1 MSYSAITDPC
11 LSEEV
16 LQQIDKTTA
25 FYKKQPNAVPFLEK
39 YGEGLLYIDKLG
51 KSLVSK
57 FPQDQDDELW
67 KYIRDAVRAFFKS
80 CTKKSF
86 RLFVPES
93 LKIFIRDAQMKN
105 RRNSFWFPAYEMRLA
120 KRLIS
125 LNSISCQN

>member
-25 FYKKQPNAVPFLEK
+25 FYRGKPHAVPFLEK
-39 YGEGLLYIDKLG
+39 YGGDGLLLVDKLG

-67 KYIRDAVRAFFKS
+67 KYIRDDGQEIIFALRYIYFRIVANFS
-80 CTKKSF
+80 CSDLVY
-86 RLFVPES
+86 RWS
-93 LKIFIRDAQMKN
+93 LLVWAQGL
-105 RRNSFWFPAYEMRLA
+105 PLA
-120 KRLIS
+120 IWTSHTAL
-125 LNSISCQN
+125 QPV